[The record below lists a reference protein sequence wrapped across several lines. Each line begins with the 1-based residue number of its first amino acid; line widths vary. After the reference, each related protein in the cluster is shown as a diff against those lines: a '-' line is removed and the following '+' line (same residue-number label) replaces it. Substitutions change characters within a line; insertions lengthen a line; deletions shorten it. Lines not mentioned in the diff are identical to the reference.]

1 MPSTFFGLNIAS
13 SGLSAYQVA
22 LNTTANNIANVQTTG
37 YSRQQSNRVASDAL
51 LVHQQYGAVGTGVT
65 TVSVKQIR
73 NQYYDTKILVQS
85 VIGRTVYETK
95 LSYLQQIE
103 NYFIDDDSSKGFS
116 TILNTMFNDLDTL
129 KNNASMST
137 PVSSLSEVPRTL
149 QHSLTA
155 LHPVW
160 EIFRIMPTRRSNPR
174 FRISI
179 PSQKR

>member
-73 NQYYDTKILVQS
+73 NQYYDTKYWYNQS
-85 VIGRTVYETK
+85 SVRMNHLT
-95 LSYLQQIE
+95 LS
-103 NYFIDDDSSKGFS
+103 SR
-116 TILNTMFNDLDTL
+116 MTL
-129 KNNASMST
+129 
-137 PVSSLSEVPRTL
+137 E
-149 QHSLTA
+149 
-155 LHPVW
+155 
-160 EIFRIMPTRRSNPR
+160 
-174 FRISI
+174 RISM
-179 PSQKR
+179 